1 MPREKQYIAIDLKSF
16 YASVECVERGLDPL
30 KTNLVVAD
38 RTRTEKTVCLAVT
51 PALKA
56 YGISGRARLFEVTE
70 TVKRINRERARRC
83 PGGFLCG
90 SSTDSDELSRDPAL
104 ALDFIVAQ
112 PRMSLYMEVSAH
124 VYRIYLKYFSPQD
137 IHVYSVDEVFI
148 DCTPYLGLYGDAQ
161 TLTRRIIGDI
171 LASTGI
177 TATAGIGTNLY
188 LCKIAMDIE
197 AKKMQPDENGARIAV
212 LDERSYRERLWEHR
226 PLTDFWRIG
235 AGSCRRLESHGM
247 YTMGDVARCSLGN
260 EELLYRLFG
269 VNAELLIDHAWGCES
284 CTVEDIKNYRPQ
296 THSMSTSQ
304 VLKCPYGKT
313 DGELI
318 IREMTDSLV
327 LDAVRRRVKTSLI
340 TLDIGYDVSNDRT
353 EYTCSARDRYG
364 RAVPPPSHVSVNFGK
379 HTSSSALIISAAVEA
394 YRRTAKDGLLVRRL
408 TVSLCLLAD
417 ERNVEKAE
425 AQTAEQLD
433 MFTDYSERD
442 RRREE
447 EKAALERERRWQLA
461 RLTVRDRYG
470 KAMLLRG
477 CDGLPAATARERC
490 AQIGGH
496 RA

>member
-1 MPREKQYIAIDLKSF
+1 
-16 YASVECVERGLDPL
+16 
-30 KTNLVVAD
+30 
-38 RTRTEKTVCLAVT
+38 
-51 PALKA
+51 
-56 YGISGRARLFEVTE
+56 
-70 TVKRINRERARRC
+70 
-83 PGGFLCG
+83 
-90 SSTDSDELSRDPAL
+90 
-104 ALDFIVAQ
+104 
-112 PRMSLYMEVSAH
+112 
-124 VYRIYLKYFSPQD
+124 
-137 IHVYSVDEVFI
+137 
-148 DCTPYLGLYGDAQ
+148 
-161 TLTRRIIGDI
+161 
-171 LASTGI
+171 
-177 TATAGIGTNLY
+177 
-188 LCKIAMDIE
+188 
-197 AKKMQPDENGARIAV
+197 
-212 LDERSYRERLWEHR
+212 
-226 PLTDFWRIG
+226 
-235 AGSCRRLESHGM
+235 
-247 YTMGDVARCSLGN
+247 MGDVARCSLGN